1 MRRLVVFLT
10 LLALA
15 APLTAA
21 GVALAPGDGTLSVQN
36 LDGFI
41 EIRAKGTV
49 IGRCDQCNLLLVE
62 RYVGGDEIDPVVSGP
77 ARRIDVDADGD
88 NERFIGKDMRWK
100 LLGGS
105 FRMVV
110 RSGVDVDLSA
120 VGNGRVWVRGTK
132 GSYVLNGD
140 DTASV
145 LSELL
150 SFRLNATAIVP

>member
-1 MRRLVVFLT
+1 MRRLVVFVT

-21 GVALAPGDGTLSVQN
+21 GTALAPGDGTLSVQN

-41 EIRAKGTV
+41 EIRAKGAV

-62 RYVGGDEIDPVVSGP
+62 RIGADEIDPVVSGP

-88 NERFIGKDMRWK
+88 NERFIGRDLRWK
-100 LLGGS
+100 MLGGS

-110 RSGVDVDLSA
+110 RSGVDVDFSA

-132 GSYVLNGD
+132 GTYVLNGGE
-140 DTASV
+140 TASV